1 MHDKITRGLKGITAA
16 TIAAVA
22 LAGGLGTT
30 SALAQDI
37 TVGVSWYKFADERWK
52 IDEAGIKAVLEEA
65 GAEYISADANFS
77 PEKSVADIENLITRG
92 ADVLIVMSGVA
103 DAVGPTVQAALAEG
117 VPVVAYDQL
126 IEVPGTFYVS
136 FDARSVGKELAAG
149 MLAVAPEGNYAIIK
163 GDDGDPNTH
172 QMFAAYQEV
181 MQPKYDA
188 GEISVVGEQFIDSWR
203 PETAKDVIEQI
214 LTANDNKV
222 DAVMVMNDG
231 MASGVAQAL
240 EEQGL
245 NVPLSGQDGA
255 PGALNRIAR
264 GQQTFTIWKN
274 AYELGQTAAKVA
286 LSLAKGEDVA
296 DKTTFSGGPQGVELD
311 AILLPV
317 DRIDSTNL
325 DKTIDIGWATKDRVC
340 AGVSDNPPAVCQ

>member
-1 MHDKITRGLKGITAA
+1 MFTRRSCLALGV
-16 TIAAVA
+16 AVA
-22 LAGGLGTT
+22 SLLSLGGVS
-30 SALAQDI
+30 SALAQDV

-52 IDEAGIKAVLEEA
+52 IDEAGIKDVLESA

-92 ADVLIVMSGVA
+92 ADVLIIMSGVA
-103 DAVGPTVQAALAEG
+103 DAVGPVVSSALDEG
-117 VPVVAYDQL
+117 IPVVAYDQL
-126 IEVPGTFYVS
+126 IEQPGVFYVS
-136 FDARSVGKELAAG
+136 FDARSVGKELAEG

-172 QMFAAYQEV
+172 QMFDAYQQV

-188 GEISVVGEQFIDSWR
+188 GEITVVGEQFIDSWR

-240 EEQGL
+240 DEQGL
-245 NVPLSGQDGA
+245 DVPMSGQDGA

-264 GQQTFTIWKN
+264 GEQTFTIWKN
-274 AYELGQTAAKVA
+274 AYELGQEAARVA
-286 LSLAKGEDVA
+286 LALAAGQEVEGKA
-296 DKTTFSGGPQGVELD
+296 TFDSGPQGVALD
-311 AILLPV
+311 SKLLPV
-317 DRIDSTNL
+317 TRIDASNL
-325 DKTIDIGWATKDRVC
+325 EQTIDIGWATIERVC
-340 AGVSDNPPAVCQ
+340 AGVSENPPAVCQ

>member
-1 MHDKITRGLKGITAA
+1 MKKPNFAAVMTGAA
-16 TIAAVA
+16 TA
-22 LAGGLGTT
+22 LAMLAGSV
-30 SALAQDI
+30 SAQEGI
-37 TVGVSWYKFADERWK
+37 TVGVSWFKFADERWV
-52 IDEAGIKAVLEEA
+52 IDEAGIKSVLEEA

-103 DAVGPTVQAALAEG
+103 DAVGPVINRALEEG
-117 VPVVAYDQL
+117 VPVIAYDQL

-136 FDARSVGKELAAG
+136 FDARSVGQELANG
-149 MLAVAPEGNYAIIK
+149 MLEVAPKGNYAIIK

-172 QMFAAYQEV
+172 QMFGAYQEV

-188 GEISVVGEQFIDSWR
+188 GEITVVGEQFIDGWR
-203 PETAKDVIEQI
+203 PETAKDTIEQI
-214 LTANDNKV
+214 LTANDNNV

-231 MASGVAQAL
+231 MASGVAEAL
-240 EEQGL
+240 SEQGL
-245 NVPLSGQDGA
+245 EVPLSGQDGA

-274 AYELGQTAAKVA
+274 AYDLGAKAAEVA
-286 LSLAKGEDVA
+286 LQLAEGKDVEGA
-296 DKTTFSGGPQGVELD
+296 GKFDKGPQGIELD

-317 DRIDSTNL
+317 ERIDATNL
-325 DKTIDIGWATKDRVC
+325 ERTVDVGWATVDRIC
-340 AGVSDNPPAVCQ
+340 AGVEENAPAICQ

>member
-1 MHDKITRGLKGITAA
+1 MAP
-16 TIAAVA
+16 
-22 LAGGLGTT
+22 
-30 SALAQDI
+30 AQDI

-52 IDEAGIKAVLEEA
+52 IDEAGIKSVLEEA

-103 DAVGPTVQAALAEG
+103 DAVGPVVQRALAEG
-117 VPVVAYDQL
+117 IPVVAYDQL

-136 FDARSVGKELAAG
+136 FDARSVGKELAEG
-149 MLAVAPEGNYAIIK
+149 MLAEAPQGNYAILK

-172 QMFAAYQEV
+172 QMFDAYQQV
-181 MQPKYDA
+181 MQAKYDA
-188 GEISVVGEQFIDSWR
+188 GEITVVGEQFIDSWR
-203 PETAKDVIEQI
+203 PELAKDTIEQI

-245 NVPLSGQDGA
+245 DVPMSGQDGA

-274 AYELGQTAAKVA
+274 AYELGQTAATVA
-286 LSLAKGEDVA
+286 LALARGEEVDGKGS
-296 DKTTFSGGPQGVELD
+296 FNSGPQGVELD
-311 AILLPV
+311 SVLLPV
-317 DRIDSTNL
+317 TRIDSSNL
-325 DKTIDIGWATKDRVC
+325 EKTIDIGWATKERVC
-340 AGVSDNPPAVCQ
+340 AGVSENPPAVCQ

>member
-1 MHDKITRGLKGITAA
+1 MTTSRTRFTGLIAGAVLAA
-16 TIAAVA
+16 GAFAVA
-22 LAGGLGTT
+22 PA
-30 SALAQDI
+30 SADSPV
-37 TVGVSWYKFADERWK
+37 VGVSWFKFADERWK
-52 IDEAGIKAVLEEA
+52 IDEAGIKSVVEAA

-77 PEKSVADIENLITRG
+77 PEKSVADIENLMTRG
-92 ADVLIVMSGVA
+92 ADVLIIMSGVA
-103 DAVGPTVQAALAEG
+103 DAVGPVVQRALDEG
-117 VPVVAYDQL
+117 IPVVAYDQL

-136 FDARSVGKELAAG
+136 FDARSVGKELANG

-172 QMFAAYQEV
+172 QMFAAYQDV
-181 MQPKYDA
+181 MQAKYDA
-188 GEISVVGEQFIDSWR
+188 GTIKVVGEQFIDDWR
-203 PETAKDVIEQI
+203 PETAKNTIEQI

-245 NVPLSGQDGA
+245 EVPMSGQDGA

-274 AYELGQTAAKVA
+274 AFQLGETAATVA
-286 LSLAKGEDVA
+286 LHLAKGEEVPN
-296 DKTTFSGGPQGVELD
+296 KSKFSGGPQGVELD
-311 AILLPV
+311 AMLLPV
-317 DRIDSTNL
+317 DRIDNTNL
-325 DKTIDIGWATKDRVC
+325 DRTIDIGWATKERVC
-340 AGVSDNPPAVCQ
+340 AGVTENAPAVCQ